1 MNKRNPRRGVQ
12 EGHRARK
19 RFGQNFLVDGGVI
32 ESIVAAISPQRADRI
47 IEIGPGLG
55 ALTCALA
62 PRLDRLT
69 VVELDRDVVPKLRDK
84 CQASGF
90 GPDFLT
96 ILEQDA
102 LTLDLA
108 GTVQEGPVRLAGN
121 LPYNIATPLVF
132 HLLSQR
138 ERIADMT
145 FMMQKEVVER
155 LCAAPGSRD
164 YGRLTVMTQIY
175 AKAEYLFTVGPGAF
189 NPPPKVDSAIVRLT
203 PLAQPLVADDEA
215 EHFAELVTL
224 AFAQRRKTLYN
235 NLKQRLSASTIS
247 EAGLDPAQRAE
258 TVSVPQFI
266 ELARLGFDS

>member
-1 MNKRNPRRGVQ
+1 MSGRNHRRGVQ

-32 ESIVAAISPQRADRI
+32 GSIVAAIAPQQGDRV

-62 PRLDRLT
+62 PQLEGLT
-69 VVELDRDVVPKLRDK
+69 VVELDRDVVPKLRAK
-84 CQASGF
+84 CLASGF
-90 GPDFLT
+90 DADFLT

-102 LTLDLA
+102 LTLDLNEA
-108 GTVQEGPVRLAGN
+108 AQGPVRLAGN

-138 ERIADMT
+138 ERIVDMT

-175 AKAEYLFTVGPGAF
+175 AQVEYLFTVGPEAF

-215 EHFAELVTL
+215 AHFAELVTL

-235 NLKQRLSASTIS
+235 NLKQRLSASTIK

-258 TVSVPQFI
+258 TVGIPQFI
-266 ELARLGFDS
+266 ELARRGFDY